1 MMRVRWWLV
10 CVLVGVL
17 LSRWLGSRSLA
28 AMPSSWSSVSAS
40 SSWCSRYFD
49 EREGRTT
56 IENRR
61 CHPVLPGR
69 RHDDARG
76 GDCRGQPQA
85 SVRSICELDRYLAGR
100 RVDGGP
106 HRRSASQ
113 GHRDGDEPSADRAPR
128 RSPFPGRTRGLVR
141 RLGWLNSDASFF
153 GDGAGITVSR
163 ATHAGSG

>member
-10 CVLVGVL
+10 CALMGVL
-17 LSRWLGSRSLA
+17 LAVVGLTVLGGNAQFVVFCLG
-28 AMPSSWSSVSAS
+28 VLFVV
-40 SSWCSRYFD
+40 SRYFD
-49 EREGRTT
+49 GREGRTT

-61 CHPVLPGR
+61 CHPVLPVR
-69 RHDDARG
+69 RHDNARG
-76 GDCRGQPQA
+76 GNCRGQTPA
-85 SVRSICELDRYLAGR
+85 SVRSVCELDRYLAGR
-100 RVDGGP
+100 RVDSGP

-113 GHRDGDEPSADRAPR
+113 GHRDGDDPSAGRAPR